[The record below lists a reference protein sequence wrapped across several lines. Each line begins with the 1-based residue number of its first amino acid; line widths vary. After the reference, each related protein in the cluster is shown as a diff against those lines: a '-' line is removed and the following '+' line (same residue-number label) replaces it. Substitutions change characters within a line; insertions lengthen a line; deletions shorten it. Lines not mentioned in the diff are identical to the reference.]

1 MEVSDVNTAALPVRM
16 RAADVAELTGMN
28 IQTIQRAYHKGYLK
42 GRPPRGMARPVFFK
56 PEDVVDWLD
65 GGDR

>member
-1 MEVSDVNTAALPVRM
+1 MSDVNTAALPVRM
-16 RAADVAELTGMN
+16 RASDIAEMTGINIHSVMN
-28 IQTIQRAYHKGYLK
+28 AYRRGDLK
-42 GRPPRGMARPVFFK
+42 GRPPRGMSRPVFFK

>member
-1 MEVSDVNTAALPVRM
+1 MNTAALPVRM